1 MDKKMTGNL
10 GCFDAGYLSFF
21 SLNKTISA
29 EVKSHWNF
37 VIVSYV
43 LMNSPFSK

>member
-21 SLNKTISA
+21 SLNYQPFLATLPFFSLNKTISA
-29 EVKSHWNF
+29 EVKSH
-37 VIVSYV
+37 
-43 LMNSPFSK
+43 